1 MARRRKTA
9 DEAIEDAS
17 EHLNG
22 ADEEERTPAHNS
34 AARASIIRETCE
46 TIEELDRQ
54 ISGIKAEKKAV
65 IETRIVADLGMK
77 KGHFAAAYKLY
88 QLDQGV
94 RDELQDT
101 IRECFAALGVGMQ
114 ISWLDAAEGV
124 SAAASG

>member
-9 DEAIEDAS
+9 DEAIEDAG

-22 ADEEERTPAHNS
+22 ADEEERTP
-34 AARASIIRETCE
+34 
-46 TIEELDRQ
+46 
-54 ISGIKAEKKAV
+54 AEKKAV

-77 KGHFAAAYKLY
+77 KKHFAAAYKLY

-101 IRECFAALGVGMQ
+101 IRECFAALGIGMQ
-114 ISWLDAAEGV
+114 VNWLDAADQAEGHAGV
-124 SAAASG
+124 SRAD

>member
-9 DEAIEDAS
+9 DEAIEDAG

-22 ADEEERTPAHNS
+22 AEEEGRRPAHNS

-46 TIEELDRQ
+46 TIGEFDRQ
-54 ISGIKAEKKAV
+54 IAGIKAERKAI

-77 KGHFAAAYKLY
+77 KGHFATAYKLY

-94 RDELQDT
+94 RDELQDA
-101 IRECFAALGVGMQ
+101 ISECFAALGIGMQ
-114 ISWLDAAEGV
+114 VNWLDAAEGV
-124 SAAASG
+124 SGAAGG